1 MIRVAIIE
9 DDADDAAE
17 LKKNVEDVI
26 GELGKTCEI
35 AMFGNPLRFLDTYKP
50 DYDLVF
56 MEIEMPAMN
65 GLETAKIL
73 RQKDKSVVLIF
84 VTNVARFAVDGYTVD
99 AADFLVKPVEAGN
112 LRVKLTRALNKIDN
126 GKAERIIIRCKTGA
140 CVEIVSRIKY
150 VEVMDHKLLF
160 HTVDKTIAATGSLN
174 KVEAQLKKYGFSKCN
189 SCYLVNLDYVTE
201 INDKTVHVGGDR
213 LVMSRGRTKPFM
225 KDLANRLGGV

>member
-26 GELGKTCEI
+26 NGLGNTCEI
-35 AMFGNPLRFLDTYKP
+35 AMFANPLRFLDTYKP

-56 MEIEMPAMN
+56 MDIEMPAMN
-65 GLETAKIL
+65 GLEAAKIL

-99 AADFLVKPVEAGN
+99 AADFLVKPVEPGI

-174 KVEAQLKKYGFSKCN
+174 KVEAQLKAYGFSKCN

-201 INDKTVHVGGDR
+201 INEKTALVGGDR

>member
-17 LKKNVEDVI
+17 LMKNVEDVI
-26 GELGKTCEI
+26 VETGKTCEI
-35 AMFGNPLRFLDTYKP
+35 AVFENPVRFLDTYKP

-56 MEIEMPAMN
+56 MDIEMPTMN
-65 GLETAKIL
+65 GLEAARRL
-73 RQKDKSVVLIF
+73 REKDKSVVLIF

-99 AADFLVKPVEAGN
+99 AVDFLVKPVEKAN
-112 LRVKLTRALNKIDN
+112 LRVKLVRALNKIDN
-126 GKAERIIIRCKTGA
+126 GRGERIIIRCKTGA
-140 CVEIVSRIKY
+140 CVETVSRIKY

-160 HTVDKTIAATGSLN
+160 HTVDKTVVSTGSLS
-174 KVEAQLKKYGFSKCN
+174 KVELQLKPYGFSKCN

-201 INDKTVHVGGDR
+201 INDRTVHVGGDR
-213 LVMSRGRTKPFM
+213 LVMSRARMKPFM